1 MHRLKKTRKNDTAQL
16 PVKKADCKRIGLS
29 HCVAASGH
37 HGNPRVNK
45 VLNHSMLTHKADRP
59 TIMSNLELNPPLKN
73 REYQARANKNQTDW

>member
-45 VLNHSMLTHKADRP
+45 VRSHSILTHKADRP
-59 TIMSNLELNPPLKN
+59 TIISNLELNLPFEKCG
-73 REYQARANKNQTDW
+73 YQARAIKNQAD